1 MPRSGAPIGAD
12 EPVGVDEAAA
22 SSDELA
28 RRAEDEA
35 IAEATAAVARLTA
48 WDEGPSPRPGVCRFL
63 RRIDGAGRLSRPA
76 EAPDP
81 ANCCVASVEPQIQS
95 LRQQQMLCLQA
106 AHVHCPRFVQSPVAG
121 FVGSGGAAPPRRRIG
136 RPTAVA
142 LAILLVCAAVAGAF
156 VIARG
161 GLDVPM
167 PGIVGVS
174 PSPVGAPS
182 SAPASS
188 APASSAT
195 PISPP
200 GPTLEA
206 TLAPAP
212 QPPATAI
219 ASPVTPAP
227 TSDRLALLD
236 PCPDRP
242 DCYLYTVR
250 RGDTLHKIAD
260 TFGVPYSTV
269 CALNPQIVD
278 PNVIRVGDRIVLPP
292 PTR

>member
-1 MPRSGAPIGAD
+1 MPRSGSPAGAD
-12 EPVGVDEAAA
+12 EPVGADEGAA

-48 WDEGPSPRPGVCRFL
+48 WDEGPLPRPGVCRFL
-63 RRIDGAGRLSRPA
+63 RRIDGAGRPSRPA
-76 EAPDP
+76 EALDP
-81 ANCCVASVEPQIQS
+81 ANCCVASVEPQVQS
-95 LRQQQMLCLQA
+95 LRQQQLLCLQV
-106 AHVHCPRFVQSPVAG
+106 AHAHCPRFVQSPVAR

-142 LAILLVCAAVAGAF
+142 LAILLVSAAVAGAF

-167 PGIVGVS
+167 PGIAGVS
-174 PSPVGAPS
+174 PSLAATTS

-188 APASSAT
+188 AAPT
-195 PISPP
+195 SPP

-206 TLAPAP
+206 TLAPTP

-219 ASPVTPAP
+219 ASLVTPAP

-269 CALNPQIVD
+269 RALNPQIVD